1 MIPAG
6 DTAQRD
12 GGGDSSSSPTAP
24 GFEPDLIS
32 TGEAAELLGVK
43 ATTIYTYVSRGRL
56 ESLRKPGD
64 VASWFRRTEVERL
77 AGNRRPLR
85 SEAKHRQSVVETSIT
100 EIDGITYR
108 YRGRSVE
115 DLMAKYSFEQVAE
128 FLWTGVLSA
137 DVHWEP
143 RHSRA
148 ADVTSPLVPD
158 SLPLDRLRAAVAA
171 LAASDRLRLGSDAN
185 TMAATARHLMVDMVE
200 SLPLLGRVDPG
211 GSIASR
217 LWVRLSSSPPTAQQI
232 EVVDRVLTVIADHGV
247 APSTLAAR
255 VTAAYR
261 ADLYGAIEAGLAVVA
276 GGWHGGRAL
285 SAERMLDEIPRVGDI
300 ETVVG
305 DLYRRGGIPCLG
317 QPRYPNGDPRTGLI
331 SDLVKTA
338 TPGNRA
344 VVVLDGIR
352 QLAEERVLPP
362 PSVEL
367 GLAMVAR
374 AFDFTDGASEA
385 LFAIGRSAGWIAHAL
400 EAYANPVPSSPEFFY
415 RSTALTDAAFG
426 R

>member
-6 DTAQRD
+6 DTTH
-12 GGGDSSSSPTAP
+12 GGGGASS
-24 GFEPDLIS
+24 GFPIASGVESDLIS

-56 ESLRKPGD
+56 QSLRKPGEI
-64 VASWFRRTEVERL
+64 ASWFRRADVERL
-77 AGNRRPLR
+77 ALSRRPR
-85 SEAKHRQSVVETSIT
+85 RPEAKGRSSVVETSIT

-115 DLMAKYSFEQVAE
+115 DLMATYSFEQVAE

-137 DVHWEP
+137 DVRWES

-148 ADVTSPLVPD
+148 DTVMLSFASEA
-158 SLPLDRLRAAVAA
+158 LPLDRLRAAVAA
-171 LAASDRLRLGSDAN
+171 LAASDRLRLGSDAG
-185 TMAATARHLMVDMVE
+185 TMVATARHLMVDMIE
-200 SLPLLGRVDPG
+200 SLPLLGSAEPG
-211 GSIASR
+211 DSIATR
-217 LWVRLSSSPPTAQQI
+217 LWARLSSSPPTAQQV
-232 EVVDRVLTVIADHGV
+232 EVLDRVLTVIADHGV

-261 ADLYGAIEAGLAVVA
+261 ADLYGAVEAGLAVVA

-317 QPRYPNGDPRTGLI
+317 QPRYPNGDPRTGML
-331 SDLVKTA
+331 SDLVEVA
-338 TPGNRA
+338 APGNRA
-344 VVVLDGIR
+344 LVVLDGIR

-367 GLAMVAR
+367 ALAMVAR

-385 LFAIGRSAGWIAHAL
+385 LFAIGRAAGWIAHAL
-400 EAYANPVPSSPEFFY
+400 EAYAKPVPSSPEFSY
-415 RSTALTDAAFG
+415 RSTALTDATFG